1 MEIETIEKLYLYVQ
15 VSDIINEIHEDGS
28 LQQACR
34 NININ
39 MAADLYQEAILRLME
54 LGHEKLNKIYSG
66 GYIHFYAI
74 RLVVNESKGKSKL
87 NRQMGREDSI
97 TSTLPH
103 KTYNIS
109 DRIDDRDLLLKVK
122 MELKKFS
129 KMDQEMFR
137 IYHKLGSYRKVE
149 KETGIPY
156 CTVRYWVNEMKEHIE
171 QKFGKEWRS

>member
-1 MEIETIEKLYLYVQ
+1 MFVQ
-15 VSDIINEIHEDGS
+15 ITDIISEIHRDGK
-28 LQQACR
+28 LEQACKK
-34 NININ
+34 INFS
-39 MAADLYQEAILRLME
+39 MADDLYQEAILRLME
-54 LGHEKLNKIYSG
+54 LGHDRLNEIHKG

-87 NRQMGREDSI
+87 NRQFGREDSI
-97 TSTLPH
+97 TDTLPH
-103 KTYNIS
+103 RTYDIS
-109 DRIDDRDLLLKVK
+109 DRIDDKDLLLKINT
-122 MELKKFS
+122 EIKKFS

-149 KETGIPY
+149 EATGIPY